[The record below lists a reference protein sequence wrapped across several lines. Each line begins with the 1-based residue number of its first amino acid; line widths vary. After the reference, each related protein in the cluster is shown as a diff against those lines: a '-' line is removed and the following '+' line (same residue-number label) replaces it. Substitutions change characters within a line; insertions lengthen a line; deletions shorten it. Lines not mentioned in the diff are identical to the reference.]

1 MFSLFKQRRPSAKD
15 ASRRRS
21 VSRRFQVE
29 GLEGR
34 ALMTLTG
41 LNFGATVASKPV
53 VMNGEMFFVGN
64 DAAHGYQLWESN
76 GTAAGTVRLSSG
88 NEVNG
93 GIHPNSLTVVGNTLY
108 FAANDH
114 AHGGQLWRSNGT
126 ASGTTLVTSSNDGIP
141 NFGIYPSQ
149 LTNVNGTLYFTGLD
163 LYDGTQLFTSNGT
176 AAGTAMVKDIVGPA
190 QGSYPANL
198 TAAGGLLFFSAT
210 DKTHGTQ
217 LWETNGTAIGDDD
230 ADRRQCRRGRHHPAV
245 PGGHRRHRLLQRLRP
260 DQRVPVLGQQRH
272 RGRDQAADL
281 RRRRI
286 WAWPRR
292 A

>member
-1 MFSLFKQRRPSAKD
+1 MFSHPKRVSSM
-15 ASRRRS
+15 SRNRHRK

-29 GLEGR
+29 GLEDR
-34 ALMTLTG
+34 TLLSLTG

-88 NEVNG
+88 NEANG
-93 GIHPNSLTVVGNTLY
+93 GIHPNSLTVVGSTLY

-114 AHGGQLWRSNGT
+114 AHGGQLWKSDGT
-126 ASGTTLVTSSNDGIP
+126 SSGTTWVTSSNDGVP

-149 LTNVNGTLYFTGLD
+149 LTNANGTLYFDALD

-210 DKTHGTQ
+210 DIDPRQPALGDQRH
-217 LWETNGTAIGDDD
+217 LIGDDD
-230 ADRRQCRRGRHHPAV
+230 VDRRQRRRGRHHPAV
-245 PGGHRRHRLLQRLRP
+245 PGGPRRHRLLQRLRP
-260 DQRVPVLGQQRH
+260 DQRVPALGQQRH
-272 RGRDQAADL
+272 RGRDAAADL
-281 RRRRI
+281 RRAPSI
-286 WAWPRR
+286 WAWTRR
-292 A
+292 T